1 MNTNEKLVRLSNNL
15 ENGHVKVLI
24 MGLGSVG
31 NYLLSYLIQTGDP
44 QLEIIVAGRNEAKMQ
59 SDVNIALVAA
69 LIRQQAK
76 SRVRVVGGV
85 DLEDPASIAACLE
98 ECDPDIIVNTSR
110 VYAGLKYGSISW
122 ANVRAYGI
130 WTPLSIRYIRN
141 IMQGYDQ
148 AGCGAIVINTSYS
161 DGTIPWLK
169 SAGQAYPDFGSGN
182 LNHLIPRIRLAAA
195 DMLGVDDYWNV
206 GVDLATAHFHDVV
219 ISKEGQAE
227 GVEQLLRVSYNGDVC
242 DLNQEELL
250 SKCAIAMPTDQK
262 RNMMNASSNFDIIQS
277 LFAALRQKKAEKFFS
292 PGAFGEIGGYP
303 IIVDGSGESPVA
315 RIDESCF
322 DLESMRAKNRASLA
336 LDGVEDITDGALVY
350 TDALIEKAQAAFG
363 VTLPK
368 RVAFDEIDDTA
379 AFIIESIIE
388 PALARR

>member
-350 TDALIEKAQAAFG
+350 TDALSEKAQAAFG

>member
-1 MNTNEKLVRLSNNL
+1 MNTNEKLVRLSENL

-31 NYLLSYLIQTGDP
+31 NYLLTWLLSAGDP
-44 QLEIIVAGRNEAKMQ
+44 DMEIIVAGRNEAKMQ
-59 SDVNIALVAA
+59 SDVNIALVSA

-76 SRVRVVGGV
+76 SRVRVMGGV
-85 DLEDPASIAACLE
+85 DLEDPASIAACLA

-122 ANVRAYGI
+122 VNVRAYGI

-141 IMQGYDQ
+141 IMQGYEQ
-148 AGCGAIVINTSYS
+148 ADCKAIVINTSYS

-195 DMLGVDDYWNV
+195 DMLGVDDYWNI

-227 GVEQLLRVSYNGDVC
+227 GVEQLLRVTYEGTVR
-242 DLNQEELL
+242 DLDQAALL

-262 RNMMNASSNFDIIQS
+262 RNMMNASSNYDIINS
-277 LFAALRQKKAEKFFS
+277 LFTALREKKAQKFFS

-315 RIDESCF
+315 GIDESVF
-322 DLESMRAKNRASLA
+322 DLQSMRAKNRASLA
-336 LDGVEDITDGALVY
+336 LDGVEDITDGCLVY
-350 TDALIEKAQAAFG
+350 TDALIEKAQKAFG

-368 RVAFDEIDDTA
+368 RVAFDQIDETA